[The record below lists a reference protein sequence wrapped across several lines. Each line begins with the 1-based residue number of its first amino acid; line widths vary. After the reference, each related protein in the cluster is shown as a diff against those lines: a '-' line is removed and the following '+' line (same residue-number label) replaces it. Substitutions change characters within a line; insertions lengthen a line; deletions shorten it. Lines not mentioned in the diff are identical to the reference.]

1 MDSQPAAIPGNPT
14 RRRVLQWGAQLGG
27 GAALGLLAG
36 GLAFPHSPALA
47 HGLSDR
53 QRLALEFLRGIPSI
67 DVHSHPGG
75 TFRNVKGWLDLSLDP
90 AKLKRRIPEMKRGG
104 LSAAFFNA
112 VPDATT
118 LGLQNRKLR
127 SLRRLKPG
135 EGYRNLQAQYGPV
148 LRHIKAGDLLRIEE
162 PADWLR
168 AIASGVPGALIGVEG
183 GDFLEG
189 SLERLREVY
198 AWGFRS
204 VQLVHYTVNDLGDIQ
219 TEPPRHGGLTR
230 FGRNAVQE
238 MNRLGMVVDM
248 AHATHDACKQAA
260 DASSHP
266 LLLSHTLIGDRHARL
281 ISPRHARLIAQTG
294 GVIGAWGLRTRR
306 DSFSGYIQAIQRLVD
321 VAGIGHVAIG
331 SDMDGTPRAQ
341 VSYAQWYRLPE
352 ALLAKGF
359 SREEV
364 AKIMGG
370 NFLRLFRAVRA
381 GKG

>member
-1 MDSQPAAIPGNPT
+1 MDSQPAAIPEDPT
-14 RRRVLQWGAQLGG
+14 RRRFLQWGARWG
-27 GAALGLLAG
+27 GAAAGLLGGGLLAG
-36 GLAFPHSPALA
+36 GLAFPPRSALA
-47 HGLSDR
+47 HGLSHR

-75 TFRNVKGWLDLSLDP
+75 TFRNVNGWLDLSLDP
-90 AKLKRRIPEMKRGG
+90 AKLKRRIPEMRQGG

-118 LGLQNRKLR
+118 LGFQDHKLR

-135 EGYRNLQAQYGPV
+135 EGFRNLQAQYAPV
-148 LRHIKAGDLLRIEE
+148 LRHIKAGNLLRIED
-162 PADWLR
+162 PADWLG
-168 AIASGVPGALIGVEG
+168 AISAGTPGALIGVEG

-189 SLERLREVY
+189 SLERLREIH
-198 AWGFRS
+198 ARGFRS

-230 FGRNAVQE
+230 FGRSVVQE

-248 AHATHDACKQAA
+248 AHATHEACQDAV
-260 DASSHP
+260 DASTRP
-266 LLLSHTLIGDRHARL
+266 LLLSHTLIGN
-281 ISPRHARLIAQTG
+281 RHARLIARNG
-294 GVIGAWGLRTRR
+294 GVIGAWGLRGRA

-321 VAGIGHVAIG
+321 VAGIDHVAIG

-341 VSYAQWYRLPE
+341 VPYANWYRLPE
-352 ALLAKGF
+352 ALLASGF
-359 SREEV
+359 SRAEL

-381 GKG
+381 GKGSQG

>member
-1 MDSQPAAIPGNPT
+1 M
-14 RRRVLQWGAQLGG
+14 
-27 GAALGLLAG
+27 GLLAG
-36 GLAFPHSPALA
+36 GLGFPPSSALA

-53 QRLALEFLRGIPSI
+53 QRLALDFLRGIPSI

-90 AKLKRRIPEMKRGG
+90 AKLKRRIPEMRQGG

-118 LGLQNRKLR
+118 LGFQNHKLR

-135 EGYRNLQAQYGPV
+135 EGYHNLQAQSAPV
-148 LRHIKAGDLLRIEE
+148 YQHIKAGNLIRIEE
-162 PADWLR
+162 PAHWLR
-168 AIASGVPGALIGVEG
+168 ALSSGVPGALIGVEG

-189 SLERLREVY
+189 SLERLREIH
-198 AWGFRS
+198 ARGFRS

-219 TEPPRHGGLTR
+219 TEPPRYGGLTR
-230 FGRNAVQE
+230 FGRSVVQE

-248 AHATHDACKQAA
+248 AHATHDACKQAV
-260 DASSHP
+260 DVSTHP

-281 ISPRHARLIAQTG
+281 ISPDHARLIAQTG

-321 VAGIGHVAIG
+321 VAGIDHVAIG

-341 VSYAQWYRLPE
+341 VAYAHWYRLPE
-352 ALLAKGF
+352 ALLARGF
-359 SREEV
+359 SRADV

-370 NFLRLFRAVRA
+370 NFLRLFREVRA
-381 GKG
+381 GKHFRE

>member
-1 MDSQPAAIPGNPT
+1 MESRPT
-14 RRRVLQWGAQLGG
+14 ALHGHASRRQVLQWGVRLSG
-27 GAALGLLAG
+27 GLLAG
-36 GLAFPHSPALA
+36 GLGFPPTAALA
-47 HGLSDR
+47 HGLSER
-53 QRLALEFLRGIPSI
+53 QRMALDFLRGIPSI

-90 AKLKRRIPEMKRGG
+90 AKLKRRIPEMKQGG

-118 LGLQNRKLR
+118 LGFQNRKLR
-127 SLRRLKPG
+127 SLRRLEPG
-135 EGYRNLQAQYGPV
+135 EGFRTLQAQYAPV
-148 LRHIKAGDLLRIEE
+148 LWHIKAGDLLRIEE

-189 SLERLREVY
+189 GLERLREVHG
-198 AWGFRS
+198 WGFRS
-204 VQLVHYTVNDLGDIQ
+204 VQLVHYTVNELGDIQ

-230 FGRNAVQE
+230 FGRNVVRE

-248 AHATHDACKQAA
+248 AHATHDACRQAVEV
-260 DASSHP
+260 SSQP
-266 LLLSHTLIGDRHARL
+266 LLLSHTLIGARNARM
-281 ISPRHARLIAQTG
+281 ISPQHARLIAETG
-294 GVIGAWGLRTRR
+294 GVIGAWGLRGRR
-306 DSFSGYIQAIQRLVD
+306 DTFSGYIQAIQRLVD
-321 VAGIGHVAIG
+321 VAGIDHVAIG

-341 VSYAQWYRLPE
+341 VPYAQWYRLPE
-352 ALLAKGF
+352 ALLAGGF
-359 SREEV
+359 SRTEV

-381 GKG
+381 GQG